1 MVLLKNNR
9 IYWKFASQ
17 DCAIMAVKALGSRT
31 LEISLKERKNN
42 RMKEIARCLGHM
54 QLLKKESQEKQI
66 EFINSCEISLNRFIL
81 IEEKE

>member
-1 MVLLKNNR
+1 MKNNR
-9 IYWKFASQ
+9 IYWKFANE
-17 DCAIMAVKALGSRT
+17 DYAILAVKALGSRT

-42 RMKEIARCLGHM
+42 KTKEIARCLGHM

-66 EFINSCEISLNRFIL
+66 EFIESCELGLNRFIL